1 MRAHLRCAI
10 HLRRY
15 LDVVNAKDRLILTQ
29 QIIPALCAVPLLL
42 LIKIAAKPSYRYEA
56 CNDSPRTGIAPDYL
70 LHHLSF
76 DFSSSDVF
84 SEAELGHSLIRDLIE
99 HSYLTS
105 MFGNSVAS

>member
-56 CNDSPRTGIAPDYL
+56 CNDSLRTVCVLDNL
-70 LHHLSF
+70 QHHPSF
-76 DFSSSDVF
+76 DLDVLDF
-84 SEAELGHSLIRDLIE
+84 CFWRQNWV
-99 HSYLTS
+99 TC
-105 MFGNSVAS
+105 